1 MLIGCDGSKS
11 IVREAL
17 VGEEKARL
25 GDLDIYMFNV
35 SVPFIAETAQ
45 LQRQGHPIF
54 KCAFHP
60 TQPYVWFSWIQDVK
74 DPDRPETWLFQHNFS
89 WMKSPTPEDLPDS
102 ASRVA
107 WWKSRAAE
115 YADPWRTVG
124 RELPEDMNLGIDRIC
139 VWEPDMDRSQ
149 TAFGRRVTIV
159 GDAAH
164 CMPPHR
170 GQGLNNALQ
179 DSATLVE
186 ELVAVKDGEKT
197 LADAVEAYEKEMK
210 ERSLVEIPIS
220 VRTARLGHDW
230 RQLMETPAVK
240 MGMNRYK
247 ADRISKSEEVELAT
261 QSSTV

>member
-11 IVREAL
+11 MVREAL

-35 SVPFIAETAQ
+35 SVPFSAETAL

-60 TQPYVWFSWIQDVK
+60 TQPYVWFSSIQDVK

-124 RELPEDMNLGIDRIC
+124 RELPEDINLGIDRIR
-139 VWEPDMDRSQ
+139 VWVPDMDWSQ
-149 TAFGRRVTIV
+149 TVFGRRVTIV

-186 ELVAVKDGEKT
+186 ELVAVKDGKKT

-230 RQLMETPAVK
+230 RQLMETPAIK

-247 ADRISKSEEVELAT
+247 ADRTSKSEEVELAT
-261 QSSTV
+261 QPSTI

>member
-1 MLIGCDGSKS
+1 MGTILVGCDGSKS

-17 VGEEKARL
+17 VGKERARL
-25 GDLDIYMFNV
+25 KDLGIYMFNV
-35 SVPFIAETAQ
+35 SVPFSAEAAK
-45 LQRQGHPIF
+45 LQRHGHPIY

-60 TQPYVWFSWIQDVK
+60 IQPFVWFSSVVDVK

-89 WMKSPTPEDLPDS
+89 WMNSPTPEDLPDS
-102 ASRVA
+102 ASRLA

-115 YADPWRTVG
+115 YADPWQTVG
-124 RELPEDMNLGIDRIC
+124 RELPENLNVPIDRITA
-139 VWEPDMDRSQ
+139 WSPDMDWSQ
-149 TAFGRRVTIV
+149 TEFGPRGTIV

-186 ELVAVKDGEKT
+186 ELVAVKNGEKS
-197 LADAVEAYEKEMK
+197 LAEAVDAYEREMK
-210 ERSLVEIPIS
+210 ERSLREIPIL
-220 VRTARLGHDW
+220 VRTAQLGHDW
-230 RQLMETPAVK
+230 GSLMDTPAMK

-247 ADRISKSEEVELAT
+247 EDRASKGEEVELAA
-261 QSSTV
+261 